1 MIKKANKSHTY
12 IFIILVLTMLLSGCF
27 PNTSFKPEPTAT
39 PADTTVDTV
48 ILGYSEHFTTLNPFF
63 ADTTTNVDMDI
74 VNLTQLFLLD
84 VEDIIIGNAVAAQIV
99 IYTRNS
105 AINIYRKNKRRFE
118 VEISSA
124 NGGADDNRETDFAD
138 ESADIDSIVLNRETA
153 EIIRKYILLLPQ
165 EYQDVISLVY
175 GMGYSNVEAAR
186 ILNITSNAVG
196 LRIYKAKKKLLQMAG
211 GELRERLE

>member
-1 MIKKANKSHTY
+1 MFCDMFTIMTEDDRCLAERIYEEYKKYIYVQAYKILNNEQDAEDVVDRVMIDVIQNINK
-12 IFIILVLTMLLSGCF
+12 
-27 PNTSFKPEPTAT
+27 
-39 PADTTVDTV
+39 
-48 ILGYSEHFTTLNPFF
+48 FTNK
-63 ADTTTNVDMDI
+63 DRNEI
-74 VNLTQLFLLD
+74 
-84 VEDIIIGNAVAAQIV
+84 AAQIV

-105 AINIYRKNKRRFE
+105 AINIYRKNKRRYE
-118 VEISSA
+118 VEICST